1 MIKINREFFF
11 IITLTLILIIVGGP
25 YFASG
30 ADKQFFSD
38 VNQDDWFFP
47 QVTKLVELGAI
58 DGYPDLTFRPD
69 KLLTKAEFIKILI
82 SSLVNEE
89 IEQTSKHWASGYLD
103 TALQSK
109 IVEKKDLKNPDLPIS
124 REDMSRLIFNT
135 LSYLG
140 EPSTKQIHEFIPF
153 IRDFDKIPP
162 TYQDYVLTSYA
173 EGIISGYPDG
183 SFKGSRELTRAEAST
198 VILNVLNKDDR
209 QIPYQPIP
217 VLMYHHLLTEKE
229 IEIHGWKGN
238 ESVVSVENF
247 NEQMKYLYDNGYN
260 TASLTELYLYLS
272 KDISLPEKTV
282 IITFD
287 DGYLSNAVYAY
298 PIMNQYRFK
307 GSIFLIGNISIRQQD
322 RFTPTGLQYINF
334 QDIDLYKDVFEFGS
348 HSFNLHLQKNG
359 LPAVH
364 GESRLTIKEDFKMMD
379 NVMKTEFIAYPF
391 GAYND
396 TILEVMKGLD
406 YKTGFT
412 TNPGYVN
419 PKTESYKIPRFGI
432 KQSTPLEDFIK
443 ILTVSD

>member
-1 MIKINREFFF
+1 MLIQLAILLFALYYSDMIKINRKFFF

-38 VNQDDWFFP
+38 VNQDDWFFS

-153 IRDFDKIPP
+153 IKDFDQIPP
-162 TYQDYVLTSYA
+162 AYQDYVLTLYA
-173 EGIISGYPDG
+173 EGILSGYPDG
-183 SFKGSRELTRAEAST
+183 SFRGFKELTIAEASS
-198 VILNVLNKDDR
+198 VILNVLNKVNK

-217 VLMYHHLLTEKE
+217 VLMYHHLLTEEE
-229 IEIHGWKGN
+229 IETHGWSGN

-272 KDISLPEKTV
+272 RV
-282 IITFD
+282 C
-287 DGYLSNAVYAY
+287 
-298 PIMNQYRFK
+298 
-307 GSIFLIGNISIRQQD
+307 
-322 RFTPTGLQYINF
+322 
-334 QDIDLYKDVFEFGS
+334 
-348 HSFNLHLQKNG
+348 
-359 LPAVH
+359 
-364 GESRLTIKEDFKMMD
+364 
-379 NVMKTEFIAYPF
+379 
-391 GAYND
+391 
-396 TILEVMKGLD
+396 
-406 YKTGFT
+406 
-412 TNPGYVN
+412 
-419 PKTESYKIPRFGI
+419 
-432 KQSTPLEDFIK
+432 
-443 ILTVSD
+443 